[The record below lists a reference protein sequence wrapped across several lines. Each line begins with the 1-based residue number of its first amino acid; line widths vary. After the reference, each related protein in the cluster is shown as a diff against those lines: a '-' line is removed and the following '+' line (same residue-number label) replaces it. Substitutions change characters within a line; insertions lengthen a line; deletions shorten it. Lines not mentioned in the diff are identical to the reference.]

1 MAQSRPS
8 HICAHCTFAN
18 QRSARYCRMCRSAL
32 YRNNRQAERPQ
43 PQPNFRVRVSSSSAP
58 RARPRNA
65 LPNPNGS
72 DYTLDIALFIDD
84 DAKQFTCAICKNILK
99 NPVSIDCR
107 QEHMFCKSCL
117 IQFFR
122 TLRDQYTAQCPQCRE
137 YVQDPEFYGGE
148 YKCSKYVQR
157 IIRGLQVKCRLDYL
171 ECQRIPRDC
180 HVRCE
185 WVGELRLMDRH
196 VVNDCPLSHTVC
208 SYCGYGPIRRH
219 EAQQHEGKCP
229 RKPILCPLKCNMNV
243 ERFLVNDHVTFH
255 CPHTTTRCD
264 HCGEEIFRK
273 DLNNHGCNEVPC
285 PYAKYGCDTRVLKR
299 DLPGEMQ
306 QHLATDEVNHL
317 RMKVAFL
324 EDVMKQCPD
333 CMAQVR
339 HMEHERNRESDEFV
353 EEHKE
358 IEVSE
363 RVYQRQARYP
373 PPPNPPT

>member
-1 MAQSRPS
+1 
-8 HICAHCTFAN
+8 
-18 QRSARYCRMCRSAL
+18 
-32 YRNNRQAERPQ
+32 
-43 PQPNFRVRVSSSSAP
+43 
-58 RARPRNA
+58 
-65 LPNPNGS
+65 
-72 DYTLDIALFIDD
+72 
-84 DAKQFTCAICKNILK
+84 
-99 NPVSIDCR
+99 
-107 QEHMFCKSCL
+107 
-117 IQFFR
+117 
-122 TLRDQYTAQCPQCRE
+122 
-137 YVQDPEFYGGE
+137 
-148 YKCSKYVQR
+148 
-157 IIRGLQVKCRLDYL
+157 
-171 ECQRIPRDC
+171 
-180 HVRCE
+180 
-185 WVGELRLMDRH
+185 
-196 VVNDCPLSHTVC
+196 
-208 SYCGYGPIRRH
+208 
-219 EAQQHEGKCP
+219 
-229 RKPILCPLKCNMNV
+229 MNV
-243 ERFLVNDHVTFH
+243 ERFLMNDHVTFH

-373 PPPNPPT
+373 PPPNPPTSDAGQSGASNRSKQTQNAENEQSNQNERNNGNDNQHGWCKKIPFDM